1 MNRIEKKFAELKAAK
16 RKALIVFVSA
26 GDPNLGTTEQL
37 VPALFAAGADIVE
50 IGIPFSDPMADGP
63 VIQASYVR
71 ALKKGTSL
79 GSILAMTKRIR
90 PLCNGGIVYMSAFNL
105 IFHHG
110 VKAFARHAAA
120 AGVDGVI
127 IPDIIP
133 EESGEIVPELDKH
146 GIVPI
151 LLSAPTSGP
160 ERIRKIA
167 AHTRGFLYYISV
179 TGITGKQ
186 KPSVESV
193 KKQVL
198 MIKRQTKLPVAV
210 GFGIS
215 SPADAAAMAKVADG
229 VIIGSAAV
237 KVLSEKG
244 TREETVRRVCAF
256 VRSVRRAM
264 DA

>member
-1 MNRIEKKFAELKAAK
+1 MNRIEQKFAELKAAK

-26 GDPNLGTTEQL
+26 GDPDLATTEQL
-37 VPALFAAGADIVE
+37 VPELFAAGADIVE

-63 VIQASYVR
+63 VIQASYMR

-79 GSILAMTKRIR
+79 PGILAMTKRIR
-90 PLCNGGIVYMSAFNL
+90 PKCGGGIVFMSAYNL
-105 IFHHG
+105 VFHYG
-110 VKAFARHAAA
+110 VKEFAQHAAQ

-133 EESGEIVPELDKH
+133 EEGDEVVPDLDKY
-146 GIVPI
+146 GIATI
-151 LLSAPTSGP
+151 MLSAPTSGP
-160 ERIRKIA
+160 DRIRKIA
-167 AHTRGFLYYISV
+167 AYTRGFLYYISV
-179 TGITGKQ
+179 TGVTGKQ

-193 KKQVL
+193 KKQVR

-215 SPADAAAMAKVADG
+215 SAADAAAMAKVADG
-229 VIIGSAAV
+229 VIVGSAAV

-244 TREETVRRVCAF
+244 TRAETVKRVCAF
-256 VRSVRRAM
+256 VRSLRRAM

>member
-1 MNRIEKKFAELKAAK
+1 MNRIEKIFTDLKAAR
-16 RKALIVFVSA
+16 RKALIVFISA
-26 GDPNLGTTEQL
+26 GDPDLGTTEEL

-71 ALKKGTSL
+71 ALKRGTSL
-79 GSILAMTKRIR
+79 DGILAMTKRIR
-90 PLCNGGIVYMSAFNL
+90 PLCGGIVYMSAFNL

-110 VKAFARHAAA
+110 VKAFARHAAE

-133 EESGEIVPELDKH
+133 EEGDEVVLEFDRR
-146 GIVPI
+146 GVATI

-179 TGITGKQ
+179 TGVTGKQ

-193 KKQVL
+193 KKQVR

-215 SPADAAAMAKVADG
+215 TAADAAAMAKVADG
-229 VIIGSAAV
+229 VIVGSAAV
-237 KVLSEKG
+237 NILGEKG
-244 TREETVRRVCAF
+244 TREERIKRVCAF
-256 VRSVRRAM
+256 VRSLRRAM

>member
-1 MNRIEKKFAELKAAK
+1 MNKIEKIFADLKMAK
-16 RKALIVFVSA
+16 RKALIVFISA
-26 GDPNLGTTEQL
+26 GDPDLHTTEQL
-37 VPALFAAGADIVE
+37 VPALFKAGADIVE
-50 IGIPFSDPMADGP
+50 ICIPFSDPMADGP

-79 GSILAMTKRIR
+79 PGILAMTKRIR
-90 PLCNGGIVYMSAFNL
+90 PLCKGGIVYMSAFNL

-110 VKAFARHAAA
+110 VKTCGRHAAA
-120 AGVDGVI
+120 AGVDGVS

-133 EESGEIVPELDKH
+133 EEGDEVTEEMGKC
-146 GIVPI
+146 GIAPI
-151 LLSAPTSGP
+151 MLSAPTSGP

-186 KPSVESV
+186 RPSVENV
-193 KKQVL
+193 RKQVQ

-215 SPADAAAMAKVADG
+215 SAPDAGAMSKVADG
-229 VIIGSAAV
+229 VIVGSAAV

-244 TREETVRRVCAF
+244 TREERVTRVCAF
-256 VRSVRRAM
+256 VRSLRRAM

>member
-16 RKALIVFVSA
+16 RKALIVFISA
-26 GDPNLGTTEQL
+26 GDPDIGTTEQL
-37 VPALFAAGADIVE
+37 APALFAAGADIVE

-71 ALKKGTSL
+71 ALKKETSL
-79 GSILAMTKRIR
+79 DGILAMTKRIR
-90 PLCNGGIVYMSAFNL
+90 PRCAGGIVYMSAFNL

-110 VKAFARHAAA
+110 VKAFARQAAE

-133 EESGEIVPELDKH
+133 EEGGEIVPELIRR
-146 GIVPI
+146 GVAPI

-167 AHTRGFLYYISV
+167 AQTRGFLYYISV

-186 KPSVESV
+186 KPSVDSV

-229 VIIGSAAV
+229 VIVGSAAV
-237 KVLSEKG
+237 KILAEKG
-244 TREETVRRVCAF
+244 TREETVKRVCAF
-256 VRSVRRAM
+256 VRSLRRAM

>member
-71 ALKKGTSL
+71 ALKKGTAL
-79 GSILAMTKRIR
+79 GGILAMTKRIR

-110 VKAFARHAAA
+110 VKAFARHAAQ

-133 EESGEIVPELDKH
+133 EEGDEIVRELDKH
-146 GIVPI
+146 GIAPI

-237 KVLSEKG
+237 KILSEKG

>member
-1 MNRIEKKFAELKAAK
+1 MNRIEKKFAELKTSK

-26 GDPNLGTTEQL
+26 GDPDLGTTEQL

-63 VIQASYVR
+63 VIQASYMR

-79 GSILAMTKRIR
+79 AAILAMTKRIR
-90 PLCNGGIVYMSAFNL
+90 PLCGGGIVFMSAFNL

-110 VKAFARHAAA
+110 VKAFARHAAE
-120 AGVDGVI
+120 AGVDGTI

-133 EESGEIVPELDKH
+133 EESGEIVPELEKY
-146 GIVPI
+146 GIAPI
-151 LLSAPTSGP
+151 MLSAPTSGP
-160 ERIRKIA
+160 DRIRKIA

-193 KKQVL
+193 KKQVQ

-215 SPADAAAMAKVADG
+215 SAADAAAMAKVADG
-229 VIIGSAAV
+229 VIVGSAAV
-237 KVLSEKG
+237 SVLAEKG
-244 TREETVRRVCAF
+244 TREERVKRVSAF
-256 VRSVRRAM
+256 VRSLRRAM
-264 DA
+264 DG